1 MMKTVTVALVA
12 LVSAALVAGPAFAFS
27 CPSLTKAAGES
38 ITKAEANAAKVSG
51 EREKARA
58 TAMVEEAKALN
69 KAADESHKAG
79 QHAKSEA
86 QAKAAKA
93 LADMVQ

>member
-1 MMKTVTVALVA
+1 MKAATLAL
-12 LVSAALVAGPAFAFS
+12 AALVAVTPVAGPASAFS
-27 CPSLTKAAGES
+27 CPALQKAAGES
-38 ITKAEANAAKVSG
+38 IQKAEANAAKVSG
-51 EREKARA
+51 DREKARA

-69 KAADESHKAG
+69 KASEESHKGG

>member
-1 MMKTVTVALVA
+1 MKLATLLLVA
-12 LVSAALVAGPAFAFS
+12 LVSVGLMAGNALAFS
-27 CPSLTKAAGES
+27 CPSLQKAANES
-38 ITKAEANAAKVSG
+38 IQKAEANAAKTTG
-51 EREKARA
+51 DREKARA
-58 TAMVEEAKALN
+58 IAMVEEAKALE
-69 KAADESHKAG
+69 KASEESHKGG

>member
-1 MMKTVTVALVA
+1 V
-12 LVSAALVAGPAFAFS
+12 ALVAGPAFAFS
-27 CPSLTKAAGES
+27 CPALQKAAGES
-38 ITKAEANAAKVSG
+38 IQKAEANAAKVSG
-51 EREKARA
+51 DREKARA
-58 TAMVEEAKALN
+58 AAMVDEAKALN
-69 KAADESHKAG
+69 KASDESHKGG